1 MPLAPYICG
10 MSVETTIKAL
20 RRQLRDLD
28 QQRAKVLH
36 AIDALEGLPGAT
48 PHTGNGSAPHTRRTG
63 GSPLI
68 DAAITALRAATKPLP
83 IMELVAA
90 VQKGGFQPN
99 RDAKKVRA
107 SLVSALLRRTD
118 VFSKPKRATYGLVE
132 WSEHDGK

>member
-1 MPLAPYICG
+1 

-28 QQRAKVLH
+28 QQRAKLAH
-36 AIDALEGLPGAT
+36 ALEALEALPGAL
-48 PHTGNGSAPHTRRTG
+48 PETGNGPTRRKGRTG

-90 VQKGGFQPN
+90 VQKWGFQAN

-107 SLVSALLRRTD
+107 SLASALLRRDDLFTN
-118 VFSKPKRATYGLVE
+118 PERGTYGLVE
-132 WSEHDGK
+132 WGEDERK